1 MFFLAFWLCSFH
13 VATSVLPLP
22 VTAGAFVP
30 VLSHT
35 SGAVLFTSVPP
46 SLLLL
51 LKGSDSHFVVV
62 SVAIT
67 TLTTPTE
74 EIMTETRKSS
84 KLRAVQTSG
93 SVEG

>member
-1 MFFLAFWLCSFH
+1 M
-13 VATSVLPLP
+13 
-22 VTAGAFVP
+22 P

-51 LKGSDSHFVVV
+51 LKGSDSRFVVV